1 MGITKRIQINH
12 PKGLKLEKC
21 GLVLA
26 LLPPTDKQ
34 AHIVIV
40 ADAVI
45 DTLELYNFQNKLAF
59 DIPAKA
65 DSTKHP

>member
-34 AHIVIV
+34 AHIVMYKYQV
-40 ADAVI
+40 PADV
-45 DTLELYNFQNKLAF
+45 TLK
-59 DIPAKA
+59 P
-65 DSTKHP
+65 